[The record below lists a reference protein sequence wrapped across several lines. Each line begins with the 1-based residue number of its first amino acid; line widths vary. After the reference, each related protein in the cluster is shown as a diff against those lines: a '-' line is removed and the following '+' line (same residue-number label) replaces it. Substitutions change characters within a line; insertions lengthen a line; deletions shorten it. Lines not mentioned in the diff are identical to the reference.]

1 MAIAWVRWTDKGF
14 RPMNERE
21 EVIDHL
27 LSLVINIAGI
37 TSSNKTI
44 ITTNI
49 TSNKKGALMRTPFD
63 IICIDNTLTMLS
75 YTRTHLRHC

>member
-1 MAIAWVRWTDKGF
+1 
-14 RPMNERE
+14 MNERE
-21 EVIDHL
+21 EVIYHL
-27 LSLVINIAGI
+27 LSLVIKIAGI
-37 TSSNKTI
+37 TSSNIAI

-49 TSNKKGALMRTPFD
+49 TSYKKGALMRTLFD

>member
-1 MAIAWVRWTDKGF
+1 
-14 RPMNERE
+14 MNERE
-21 EVIDHL
+21 EVINHL

-37 TSSNKTI
+37 TSSNIAI

-49 TSNKKGALMRTPFD
+49 TSNKKGALMRTLFD

-75 YTRTHLRHC
+75 YTRTHLRHCG

>member
-1 MAIAWVRWTDKGF
+1 
-14 RPMNERE
+14 MNERE
-21 EVIDHL
+21 EVMHHL

-49 TSNKKGALMRTPFD
+49 TSNKKGALMRTLFD
-63 IICIDNTLTMLS
+63 IICIDNSLTMLS
-75 YTRTHLRHC
+75 YTRTHLRHCG